1 MYAGSVGL
9 QLMLINFKPIAAG
22 GMVGASGSIKCQQF
36 IGGAIPP
43 GSRCVPS
50 NRRMYAGSVGLQ
62 LC

>member
-43 GSRCVPS
+43 VKLHTQAL
-50 NRRMYAGSVGLQ
+50 Y
-62 LC
+62 LCSQN